1 MCMNIS
7 LLPPL
12 SAYLVGLHPLDK
24 QGFLVEIFIR
34 LEPKGH
40 HSNYVSCGWFF
51 CFNSYCYTA
60 FGLNYFYAFCQYNF
74 EITMQ
79 TKSCP
84 SENSR
89 ACHSSLF
96 IKISRHHLF
105 IESTLVQFLL
115 APLEFPKLAN
125 AQPSNFGPLSI
136 F

>member
-1 MCMNIS
+1 MNIS

-60 FGLNYFYAFCQYNF
+60 FGLNYFYAFASTILKLLCKLKVVLQKILGHATVVFLSKYQDITYLLRVHWYN
-74 EITMQ
+74 
-79 TKSCP
+79 
-84 SENSR
+84 
-89 ACHSSLF
+89 SSLL
-96 IKISRHHLF
+96 H
-105 IESTLVQFLL
+105 
-115 APLEFPKLAN
+115 
-125 AQPSNFGPLSI
+125 SNFQSWQMRSLPTLDP
-136 F
+136 